1 MRWWNERLDS
11 VAWMKGWEN
20 LHHPCHRCRRVRAL
34 HVGRRGARWAPEM
47 SRRWRCAAG
56 VVQRPW
62 CSVRPG
68 QTEQNCQCVLCY
80 DKQKRFI
87 DSVSSRVIFANVTY
101 PLVRLSECHISL
113 YKKWNVLNDHLCFY
127 FTHWVELQICNAI
140 IYIYW
145 MTFIKLLPQIVILY
159 IKLYF
164 IYFKCITIAF
174 ICKLTS
180 PGQNHANYACK
191 HCVWSNAENLKYSSE
206 LIINSILL

>member
-11 VAWMKGWEN
+11 VAWMMGWES

-34 HVGRRGARWAPEM
+34 YVGRRGARWAPEM

-62 CSVRPG
+62 CSIRPG

-87 DSVSSRVIFANVTY
+87 DSVSSWVIFANVTY
-101 PLVRLSECHISL
+101 PLVRLYVYCIVYCIYKSVIL
-113 YKKWNVLNDHLCFY
+113 IYIKKWNVLNDHLCFY

-140 IYIYW
+140 ISYIEWHLLNY
-145 MTFIKLLPQIVILY
+145 FHKL
-159 IKLYF
+159 
-164 IYFKCITIAF
+164 
-174 ICKLTS
+174 
-180 PGQNHANYACK
+180 
-191 HCVWSNAENLKYSSE
+191 
-206 LIINSILL
+206 